1 MTSRSSRAPKR
12 QKLEEEPAAGSYN
25 YNYAAA
31 GYSFPGYVG
40 YQWPAQQASPYALPA
55 AYSYAATYGYGS
67 AYYAAAA
74 AAAAVQAGAGEETET
89 ESAVGKKGDYENL
102 LQEMKA
108 KQAARAAG
116 DSQQEVQDKKRF
128 RLPSDGSADQFGRL
142 GRAVSTSLR
151 AAEGASL
158 SLQQLCEDKRIH
170 QEWKELE
177 KSGLVKPNSQLKTFL
192 LERATSF
199 EVSSSPSD
207 QAMVKLIGEAAA
219 PALGEV
225 PAIDAYLRKAG
236 GSERVSRLSVLFGVD
251 EAGLARHFCI
261 YEENGRKYASPGKAP
276 NSAPQI
282 GSKTPLDK
290 TDTATVVS
298 ESSVVDRE
306 RELKEL
312 ENHLAGLTR
321 ARWHIA
327 KAMIYCLDC
336 AESAPML
343 SRALAKS
350 LEEPELTID
359 AGLARIFLIS
369 DILHNSV
376 LSSSRGAT
384 RYRSTLQELLPG
396 ACEQFGFWLRG
407 KGRQS
412 LRQSRSEAAV
422 RQVLDCWRDWSIF
435 PPLFPAGLEAL
446 LFAEIT
452 EDTDAKAKNDQDPEL
467 QAKLAHWQDP
477 GTAPRAPYAARLRG
491 LANSTLPVAACVLR
505 LCHFERFWHSA
516 DPARRQRAGIRSPG
530 EGEKACVQKEWD
542 GESLSEDDQV
552 DADGESFSEAVQAAW
567 PVLGLTEWPL
577 GIGDRKS
584 VV

>member
-1 MTSRSSRAPKR
+1 MSPGGLALELFKSVPYGKRALLVVKQSNVDELFNAVNWDTALANVEKTFGGPQIKQRSFVPVELGMTSRSSRAPKR

-199 EVSSSPSD
+199 EVSSSPSG
-207 QAMVKLIGEAAA
+207 QAVAREQIRESFATPRRTPRRVMAAA
-219 PALGEV
+219 
-225 PAIDAYLRKAG
+225 
-236 GSERVSRLSVLFGVD
+236 
-251 EAGLARHFCI
+251 
-261 YEENGRKYASPGKAP
+261 
-276 NSAPQI
+276 
-282 GSKTPLDK
+282 
-290 TDTATVVS
+290 
-298 ESSVVDRE
+298 
-306 RELKEL
+306 
-312 ENHLAGLTR
+312 R
-321 ARWHIA
+321 ARSG
-327 KAMIYCLDC
+327 L
-336 AESAPML
+336 
-343 SRALAKS
+343 LAS
-350 LEEPELTID
+350 LLVSL
-359 AGLARIFLIS
+359 GLVSLVF
-369 DILHNSV
+369 V
-376 LSSSRGAT
+376 
-384 RYRSTLQELLPG
+384 PG
-396 ACEQFGFWLRG
+396 
-407 KGRQS
+407 
-412 LRQSRSEAAV
+412 
-422 RQVLDCWRDWSIF
+422 
-435 PPLFPAGLEAL
+435 
-446 LFAEIT
+446 
-452 EDTDAKAKNDQDPEL
+452 
-467 QAKLAHWQDP
+467 
-477 GTAPRAPYAARLRG
+477 PRAEAPSLRG
-491 LANSTLPVAACVLR
+491 LAGAASIAAAPGVA
-505 LCHFERFWHSA
+505 SA
-516 DPARRQRAGIRSPG
+516 ADEYLNYNMTG
-530 EGEKACVQKEWD
+530 EFTPFMVIGY
-542 GESLSEDDQV
+542 
-552 DADGESFSEAVQAAW
+552 F
-567 PVLGLTEWPL
+567 GLTTFL
-577 GIGDRKS
+577 TAFAFGSYLVLTKLKII
-584 VV
+584 